1 VAIDGQSSG
10 KQLRIL
16 AYGKQRKLSMR
27 LTRVIRQDSG
37 PTEATVDG
45 QMHPRATSMT
55 IDKHTGTVYVTEFL
69 TGRIVAIS
77 NAP

>member
-1 VAIDGQSSG
+1 
-10 KQLRIL
+10 
-16 AYGKQRKLSMR
+16 MR